1 MFPPG
6 FGDATGWNYYRCGHN
21 LLLSHAKAYRLYE
34 SKFRP
39 DQGGQVSITINA
51 FWGEPKNAWDQ
62 KDIDAAQEMS
72 ESFGK
77 FSSNNVI
84 HFRTIIGI
92 S

>member
-72 ESFGK
+72 ESFVK
-77 FSSNNVI
+77 IFKQLCDKL
-84 HFRTIIGI
+84 
-92 S
+92 